1 MNTPS
6 TSPPRAWVFDVY
18 GTLLDP
24 FSVVERCEAAYPGQG
39 AALCALWRDKQLQY
53 TWLRSLMQRYRDF
66 DRVTGDALWMACDL
80 LSLDPKAARSIG
92 LEKAYA
98 QLSAFTEVPATLSSL
113 GEAPR
118 WVLSNGTSAT
128 VWAGLRHAGIDDAI
142 DGVLSVET
150 VGIYKPHPSVY
161 ALATQQL
168 QRPASD
174 IGFVSSNAWDIAG
187 ASAFGFQTFWVQR
200 KGVCSEHLDQTPDQ
214 VLEDL
219 SALPAFS

>member
-1 MNTPS
+1 MNPPPPA
-6 TSPPRAWVFDVY
+6 PPRAWVFDVY

-24 FSVVERCEAAYPGQG
+24 FSVVERCESAYPGQG

-53 TWLRSLMQRYRDF
+53 TWLRSLMKRYKDF
-66 DRVTGDALWMACDL
+66 DSLTADALWMACDL
-80 LSLDPKAARSIG
+80 LELDAKAARSIS
-92 LEKAYA
+92 LENAYA
-98 QLSAFTEVPATLSSL
+98 QLSVFAEVPVALANL
-113 GEAPR
+113 GAAPR

-128 VWAGLRHAGIDDAI
+128 VQAGLAHGGIDGVI
-142 DGVLSVET
+142 DGVLSVEA

-187 ASAFGFQTFWVQR
+187 ASA
-200 KGVCSEHLDQTPDQ
+200 
-214 VLEDL
+214 
-219 SALPAFS
+219 